1 MSWFSLLLWVAAGF
15 LLGAIPFSVWLGR
28 IFLHRDV
35 RRFGDGNPGAANVV
49 RSGSRMLGL
58 AVVMLDVSKAAV
70 PVGLAYFYAGWRGLP
85 MILIALSPMLG
96 HAFSPFLGFRGG
108 KALAS
113 ALGTWIGLTLW
124 GLSVPAV
131 LMVAFWGLL
140 LDNSGWAVVLTL
152 AGLLAVLL
160 IGGPDPMLLG
170 VLAGQAILLVWTHR
184 QELRRPPRLRSW
196 ALKALGKQPSA
207 R

>member
-1 MSWFSLLLWVAAGF
+1 MSWFSVLLWVALGF
-15 LLGAIPFSVWLGR
+15 LLGAMPFSVWLGR
-28 IFLHRDV
+28 IFLRSDI
-35 RRFGDGNPGAANVV
+35 RRSGDGNPGAANVV
-49 RSGSRMLGL
+49 RSGSWMLGL
-58 AVVMLDVSKAAV
+58 AVMMLDISKAAV
-70 PVGLAYFYAGWRGLP
+70 PVGLAYFDAGWRGLP
-85 MILIALSPMLG
+85 MLLIALSPMLG

-124 GLSVPAV
+124 WLSVPAV
-131 LMVAFWGLL
+131 LMVGFWGLL

-160 IGGPDPMLLG
+160 IGGPDPLLLS
-170 VLAGQAILLVWTHR
+170 VLAGQVILLVWTHR
-184 QELRRPPRLRSW
+184 RQLRRPPRPRSW
-196 ALKALGKQPSA
+196 VLKVLGRQ

>member
-1 MSWFSLLLWVAAGF
+1 MSWFSVLLWVALGS
-15 LLGAIPFSVWLGR
+15 LSGAIPFSVWLGR
-28 IFLHRDV
+28 IFLRSDI
-35 RRFGDGNPGAANVV
+35 RRSGDGNPGTANVV
-49 RSGSRMLGL
+49 RSGSWMLGL
-58 AVVMLDVSKAAV
+58 AVMMLDISKAAV
-70 PVGLAYFYAGWRGLP
+70 PVGLAYFNAGWRDLP
-85 MILIALSPMLG
+85 MLLIALSPMLG

-113 ALGTWIGLTLW
+113 ALGTWIGLTFW
-124 GLSVPAV
+124 RLSVPAV
-131 LMVAFWGLL
+131 LMVGFWGLL

-160 IGGPDPMLLG
+160 IGGPDPLLLS

-184 QELRRPPRLRSW
+184 QQLRRPPRLRSW
-196 ALKALGKQPSA
+196 VIKALGRQ